1 MLLCYLAVQRYNFFR
16 ENKIFPQDYLH
27 VTPTDRKKTTQPE
40 QGWAVNFACNTTLV
54 DHHATERTL
63 EVGVVDASA
72 LLRMNLN
79 VGL

>member
-1 MLLCYLAVQRYNFFR
+1 MLFLAVQRYNFFP
-16 ENKIFPQDYLH
+16 ENKIFLQDYLQLTH
-27 VTPTDRKKTTQPE
+27 NGQKKTTQPE